1 MNRGS
6 YMRLYPMAT
15 RLSESGYNVT
25 LICPHEFSDP
35 SIESRLINDN
45 FRLILLPRFKTET
58 HYAGILLRAIL
69 IVLHLSR
76 NRYDILHVSSPAF
89 LDTWS
94 VSMIGKLFN
103 IPTVVDIDDLW
114 GQTGNNDR
122 SSFESAVEEFLIRS
136 AIVAAKRVIVVS
148 QFLKDRYNNLC
159 HGEIDILWNGI
170 SEGDLFS
177 ISKRRARDTL
187 IFELGLETNVKL
199 LLSQVRKDQEETAI
213 EAVEI
218 VKSKGFDI
226 VSTMP
231 GAISN
236 HSTDKLLANCKKVG
250 STFLLPRVER
260 KRFLEMLIASDLVL
274 FSMKNTEWERARFPI
289 RLTEFLASGTPLVP
303 VVFGESRRI
312 LEMTSYGPL
321 LRELN
326 TNSSAEALAQSIVYY
341 LSNAEELDKI
351 AEEARKFV
359 ITNLTWE
366 QVISQLIGIYKDLKI
381 ERSSMS

>member
-6 YMRLYPMAT
+6 YMRLYPMAA
-15 RLSESGYNVT
+15 RLSESGYDVT
-25 LICPHEFSDP
+25 LICPHEYSDP
-35 SIESRLINDN
+35 SIESRLLNDN
-45 FRLILLPRFKTET
+45 FRMILLPRFKTET

-69 IVLHLSR
+69 IVMHLSR
-76 NRYDILHVSSPAF
+76 KRYDILHVSSPAF

-94 VSMIGKLFN
+94 VSMIGKLLK

-122 SSFESAVEEFLIRS
+122 SSFESAIEEFLIRS
-136 AIVAAKRVIVVS
+136 AIGAATRVIVVS

-159 HGEIDILWNGI
+159 DGEIDILWNGI

-187 IFELGLETNVKL
+187 VVELGLETNVKL
-199 LLSQVRKDQEETAI
+199 LLSQVLKDQEETTI
-213 EAVEI
+213 EALEI
-218 VKSKGFDI
+218 VKSKGFDVI
-226 VSTMP
+226 STMP

-236 HSTDKLLANCKKVG
+236 HSTDKLLANFKKVG

-260 KRFLEMLIASDLVL
+260 TKFLEMLVASDLVL
-274 FSMKNTEWERARFPI
+274 FSMKNTEWEKARFPI

-312 LEMTSYGPL
+312 LDMTSYGPL
-321 LRELN
+321 LSKLN
-326 TNSSAEALAQSIVYY
+326 TNSSVESLAQSIVYY

-351 AEEARKFV
+351 AGEARKFV
-359 ITNLTWE
+359 LTNLTWE
-366 QVISQLIGIYKDLKI
+366 QGISQLIGIYKDLKT
-381 ERSSMS
+381 

>member
-6 YMRLYPMAT
+6 YMRLYPMAA

-25 LICPHEFSDP
+25 LICPHEYSNP

-58 HYAGILLRAIL
+58 HYAGILLRAIF

-76 NRYDILHVSSPAF
+76 KRYDILHVSSPAF

-94 VSMIGKLFN
+94 VSMIGKLFK

-114 GQTGNNDR
+114 GYTGNNDR
-122 SSFESAVEEFLIRS
+122 SHFESAIEEFLIRS
-136 AIVAAKRVIVVS
+136 AISAASRVTAIS
-148 QFLKDRYNNLC
+148 QYLKDRYDHLC
-159 HGEIDILWNGI
+159 SREIEILWNGI
-170 SEGDLFS
+170 SEDDLFS
-177 ISKRRARDTL
+177 ISKRQARDTL
-187 IFELGLETNVKL
+187 IDELGLEINVKL
-199 LLSQVRKDQEETAI
+199 LLSQVLKEQEETTIEAI
-213 EAVEI
+213 ELVR
-218 VKSKGFDI
+218 KKGFNI
-226 VSTMP
+226 VSTIP
-231 GAISN
+231 GAITR
-236 HSTDKLLANCKKVG
+236 HPAEKLLTNGKNVN

-260 KRFLEMLIASDLVL
+260 KKFLEMLVASDIVL
-274 FSMKNTEWERARFPI
+274 FSMKNTEWERARLPV
-289 RLTEFLASGTPLVP
+289 RLTEFLASGTPLLS

-312 LEMTSYGPL
+312 LDMTSYGPL

-326 TNSSAEALAQSIVYY
+326 TNSSAESLARSIVYY

-351 AEEARKFV
+351 ADEARKFV
-359 ITNLTWE
+359 LTNLTWE

-381 ERSSMS
+381 ECASTG